1 MVPSASFAASLP
13 DKIHYMTLWLFFL
26 MARDFDGG
34 SLWFGGFRK
43 IMVTGRF
50 LGAHWALTGRSL
62 GAHWALT
69 GRSLAAHWPLTGR
82 SSGAHGPLVPTTT
95 TWPEEILRRGVGRG
109 AIVKIRVSVQRE
121 VKNVQKQWFQMC
133 ANCK

>member
-13 DKIHYMTLWLFFL
+13 DKIHYMTLWLFLL

-62 GAHWALT
+62 SAHSALT
-69 GRSLAAHWPLTGR
+69 GRSLAAHWPLIWR
-82 SSGAHGPLVPTTT
+82 SWAAGANHNHLARRNLAPWGWSRSYRENTRFGAEGSEKCAETVVP
-95 TWPEEILRRGVGRG
+95 
-109 AIVKIRVSVQRE
+109 
-121 VKNVQKQWFQMC
+121 NVRQL
-133 ANCK
+133 